1 MALARATEMCMGDA
15 KPQDL
20 ANAAWAFA
28 TLGWPDELLFGIV
41 ARVMRLCVGHSNA
54 QNLANTVWAFSMVGE
69 PVAALLDPILVLD
82 IMEV

>member
-1 MALARATEMCMGDA
+1 MCMGDA

-20 ANAAWAFA
+20 ANTAWAFE
-28 TLGWPDELLFGIV
+28 TLGWPDELLFGFV

-69 PVAALLDPILVLD
+69 PVAALLDSILVLD
-82 IMEV
+82 VMEV

>member
-1 MALARATEMCMGDA
+1 MCMGDA

-20 ANAAWAFA
+20 TNASWAFA
-28 TLGWPDELLFGIV
+28 TVGWTNEVLFGVV

-54 QNLANTVWAFSMVGE
+54 QNLANTVWAFSMVGVL
-69 PVAALLDPILVLD
+69 VAALLDPILVLD